1 MNLLQLLIDHSNE
14 LYLLT
19 TLAIIMAISPGADF
33 ALVCRNTISS
43 SSVSGIYTSLG
54 IATALWLHIA
64 YCIAGLAILISN
76 SPVIFTAIKYTGAIY
91 LVYLG
96 YQSFILGASIQKNK
110 TSTGLMLSNRSA
122 FVSGFTSNALNPKT
136 TLFFLSIFTQVV
148 STSTPVSLQVV
159 YGVIICFAHIIWF
172 SSLSLLLGQQNF
184 LSKTR
189 RFEPQIN
196 KTLGIILVLFALR
209 IVYL

>member
-33 ALVCRNTISS
+33 ALVCRNTMSS
-43 SSVSGIYTSLG
+43 SSLSGIYTTLG

-64 YCIAGLAILISN
+64 YCIAGLAILINN
-76 SPVIFTAIKYTGAIY
+76 SPVIFTVIKYTGATY
-91 LVYLG
+91 LIYLG

-110 TSTGLMLSNRSA
+110 TSTKLMLSNRSA

-136 TLFFLSIFTQVV
+136 TLFFLSIFTQLV
-148 STSTPVSLQVV
+148 STSTPVALQVV
-159 YGVIICFAHIIWF
+159 YGVIICFAHMLWF
-172 SSLSLLLGQQNF
+172 TTLSLLLGQQNF
-184 LSKTR
+184 LAKIQ
-189 RFEPQIN
+189 RFEAQIN
-196 KTLGIILVLFALR
+196 KALGIVLVLFALR
-209 IVYL
+209 VVCL

>member
-33 ALVCRNTISS
+33 ALVCRNTMSS
-43 SSVSGIYTSLG
+43 SSLSGIYTTLG

-96 YQSFILGASIQKNK
+96 YQSFILGASIQKNE
-110 TSTGLMLSNRSA
+110 TSTRLMVSNRSA
-122 FVSGFTSNALNPKT
+122 FISGFTSNALNPKT
-136 TLFFLSIFTQVV
+136 TLFFLSIFTQLV
-148 STSTPVSLQVV
+148 STSTPVALQVV
-159 YGVIICFAHIIWF
+159 YGSIICFAHLLWF
-172 SSLSLLLGQQNF
+172 TTLSLLLGQQRF
-184 LSKTR
+184 LAKTQ
-189 RFEPQIN
+189 RFEAQIN
-196 KTLGIILVLFALR
+196 KALGIALVLFALR
-209 IVYL
+209 VVYL

>member
-1 MNLLQLLIDHSNE
+1 MNLLQLLIDQSNE

-76 SPVIFTAIKYTGAIY
+76 SPVIFTAIKYTGAI
-91 LVYLG
+91 
-96 YQSFILGASIQKNK
+96 
-110 TSTGLMLSNRSA
+110 
-122 FVSGFTSNALNPKT
+122 
-136 TLFFLSIFTQVV
+136 
-148 STSTPVSLQVV
+148 
-159 YGVIICFAHIIWF
+159 
-172 SSLSLLLGQQNF
+172 
-184 LSKTR
+184 
-189 RFEPQIN
+189 
-196 KTLGIILVLFALR
+196 
-209 IVYL
+209 